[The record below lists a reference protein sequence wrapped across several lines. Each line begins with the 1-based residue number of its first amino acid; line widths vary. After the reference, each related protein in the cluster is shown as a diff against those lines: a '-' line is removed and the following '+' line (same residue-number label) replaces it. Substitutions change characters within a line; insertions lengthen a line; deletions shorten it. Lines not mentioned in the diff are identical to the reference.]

1 MCFKISDP
9 IFDDDDWKTLSCCP
23 LLIQIPGQI
32 RPSHLES
39 SDHWMKQFEN
49 QILGGKR
56 ELCCLQQRFPTAGM
70 KMQKKLARDI
80 IEKDSL
86 VDFQNISHQ
95 YILSLKCFITRYE
108 H

>member
-1 MCFKISDP
+1 
-9 IFDDDDWKTLSCCP
+9 
-23 LLIQIPGQI
+23 
-32 RPSHLES
+32 
-39 SDHWMKQFEN
+39 MKQFEN